1 MLKLSAKIEITGESS
16 TPSLGSAKKKWVF
29 DKITACKIERDSD
42 ALTTTCKL
50 TLPRKVKWQGETS
63 NPIKRG
69 DKISVWLGYDD
80 NLQLAFSGYVLRV
93 SLKAP
98 IVIECEDEM
107 FSLKNQVMDYSIIKS
122 DMSML
127 DVLKK
132 LTSFPV
138 RSHDFN
144 IGYYFRSSAQ
154 TAAQFLDY
162 IKSFGVDKFFFREI
176 KGKINLVCVDSLVSG
191 LKNDEADTY
200 IFASGI
206 NIIKDDKLMEF
217 NPCENDIYIRI
228 YVPASVNGN
237 RKIIERGTNDKALK
251 RFIIRNQP
259 LSEEYANRIADFLV
273 KRESVSGLK
282 GSFTTFGN
290 NLLWP
295 FDIAAIK
302 IDGKRAG
309 KYYVLKNTIT
319 FGSSGFRQN
328 ITLGARVAD

>member
-1 MLKLSAKIEITGESS
+1 MLKLSAKVEITGE
-16 TPSLGSAKKKWVF
+16 KKWVF
-29 DKITACKIERDSD
+29 EKITACEIVRDSD

-93 SLKAP
+93 GLKAP
-98 IVIECEDEM
+98 VLIECEDEM

-127 DVLKK
+127 DLLTK

-138 RSHDFN
+138 CSPHFN
-144 IGYYFRSSAQ
+144 IGYYFRSSAV
-154 TAAQFLDY
+154 TVAQFLAY

-176 KGKINLVCVDSLVSG
+176 DGKLTLCCLYDLTENIENIENVVNTFVF
-191 LKNDEADTY
+191 E
-200 IFASGI
+200 SGI
-206 NIIKDDKLMEF
+206 NIISHKKLLHF
-217 NPCENDIYIRI
+217 NPGNSDIYVRI
-228 YVPASVNGN
+228 YVPAAVNGN
-237 RKIIERGTNDKALK
+237 RSVVERGTNDKALK

-259 LSEEYANRIADFLV
+259 ISEDYANRIADFLV
-273 KRESVSGLK
+273 QRESVSGLK

-290 NLLWP
+290 KLLWP

-309 KYYVLKNTIT
+309 KYFVQKNTIT
-319 FGSSGFRQN
+319 FGSSGFRQD
-328 ITLGARVAD
+328 ITLGARTAE